1 MSNLRF
7 PFRFGAAVLVAG
19 ALLSAADGLGQTAE
33 SFVAGSNQPPRLAVR
48 LCPGEFVGN
57 EQVIRQFISS
67 GTNEFVFVVPAGL
80 RTEPARDG
88 AIMLTAGDM
97 SYYVSLRI
105 AAPFPVNAQLR
116 QALRERIAGQYAG
129 TNSLEG
135 FTVGVAD
142 QEGTGFQLRQELPG
156 VGSRLVRILWVPFNA
171 GVMEF
176 ALNADT
182 KNSAAGRAALEMIL
196 LTLRSNERGRLE
208 IVAHSDKS

>member
-1 MSNLRF
+1 
-7 PFRFGAAVLVAG
+7 
-19 ALLSAADGLGQTAE
+19 LGQTAE
-33 SFVAGSNQPPRLAVR
+33 GFIAGSNQPPRLAVT
-48 LCPGEFVGN
+48 LCPGELVGH
-57 EQVIRQFISS
+57 EQVIRQLLSS
-67 GTNEFVFVVPAGL
+67 GTNKFVFVVPAGM

-88 AIMLTAGDM
+88 AIVLTAGDM
-97 SYYVSLRI
+97 SYYVSLRT
-105 AAPFPVNAQLR
+105 AAPFPVNAQIR

-129 TNSLEG
+129 ANSLEE

-142 QEGTGFQLRQELPG
+142 QEGTGFQLRQELLG
-156 VGSRLVRILWVPFNA
+156 VGSRLVRILWVPFKA